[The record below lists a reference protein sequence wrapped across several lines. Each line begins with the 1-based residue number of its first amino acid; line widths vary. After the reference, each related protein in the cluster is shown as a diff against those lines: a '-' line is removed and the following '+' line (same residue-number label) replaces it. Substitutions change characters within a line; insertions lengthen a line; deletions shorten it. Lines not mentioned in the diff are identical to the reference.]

1 VNHIGE
7 RYSQNVGLR
16 LKLSPHPMPL
26 FLERPHLGALYA
38 TRKEREKNLVNKIQG
53 WESIHQKYKANE
65 NTSKHNPNK
74 KQKQTINK
82 KKSGKNLVQR
92 RVTIKK

>member
-1 VNHIGE
+1 
-7 RYSQNVGLR
+7 
-16 LKLSPHPMPL
+16 MP
-26 FLERPHLGALYA
+26 PHLGALYA
-38 TRKEREKNLVNKIQG
+38 TCKEREKNLINKIQG

-82 KKSGKNLVQR
+82 RKSGKSFVQR